1 VKVIVETTAYAKA
14 LVKLEEKSP
23 DTNCWNDAGTFVV
36 NINGVRTYT
45 LSSTR
50 RIAKIEEIAVTTVV
64 SADDK
69 RPVTKKE
76 GRPLDCHSTGVV
88 SRIAAT
94 CRVPNYPMIARCSFG
109 GGIPEFFA
117 SICQGAARTS

>member
-1 VKVIVETTAYAKA
+1 MPSATIICDAMQAGTYEKRDVVKVIVETTAYAKA

-23 DTNCWNDAGTFVV
+23 DTNYWIGAGTFVV

-76 GRPLDCHSTGVV
+76 GRP
-88 SRIAAT
+88 
-94 CRVPNYPMIARCSFG
+94 
-109 GGIPEFFA
+109 
-117 SICQGAARTS
+117 